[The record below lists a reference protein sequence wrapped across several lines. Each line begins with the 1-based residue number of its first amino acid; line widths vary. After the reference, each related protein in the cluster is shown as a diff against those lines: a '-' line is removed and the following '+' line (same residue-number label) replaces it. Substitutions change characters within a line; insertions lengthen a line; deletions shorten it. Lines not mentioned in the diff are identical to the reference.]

1 MIVKI
6 EYPKSDSQNHKDRH
20 IQSYLE
26 TFISSSS
33 SERLKEFL
41 IYSTGGYYLPNKK
54 IKVVASRRNNFFNS
68 TCSFKIE
75 CPQFIGLDKFN
86 ICVHGF
92 SCTQNGF
99 ARTFVHAKFRVHKAV
114 TVDACLHRLIYNVLI
129 DIVFPMAVF
138 KLRSMFRGQI
148 YVKIIDN
155 T

>member
-54 IKVVASRRNNFFNS
+54 IKVVASRKKTFFNS
-68 TCSFKIE
+68 TYSFKIE
-75 CPQFIGLDKFN
+75 FPQIASYKEFKTAFVDVINPERKKFN
-86 ICVHGF
+86 V
-92 SCTQNGF
+92 
-99 ARTFVHAKFRVHKAV
+99 V
-114 TVDACLHRLIYNVLI
+114 
-129 DIVFPMAVF
+129 
-138 KLRSMFRGQI
+138 
-148 YVKIIDN
+148 
-155 T
+155 